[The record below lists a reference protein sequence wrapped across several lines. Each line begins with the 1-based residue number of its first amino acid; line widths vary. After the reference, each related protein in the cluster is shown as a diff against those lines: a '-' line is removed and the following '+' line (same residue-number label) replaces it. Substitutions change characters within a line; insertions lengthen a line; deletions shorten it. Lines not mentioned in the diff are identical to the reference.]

1 MGSPQAGFYVA
12 PALFGPTPRDNALAR
27 REVFGPILTLLPF
40 EDEVDAIRLAN
51 DTPYGL
57 AAAVWTKDGSRAL
70 RIAREVRA
78 GQVYIN
84 GYGAGGGVE
93 LPFGGFKHSGH
104 GREKGVQ
111 ALEEFSATK
120 TVVIRH
126 G

>member
-1 MGSPQAGFYVA
+1 
-12 PALFGPTPRDNALAR
+12 
-27 REVFGPILTLLPF
+27 LTLLPF
-40 EDEVDAIRLAN
+40 EDEVDAVRLAN

-57 AAAVWTKDGSRAL
+57 AAAVWTKDGSRAM